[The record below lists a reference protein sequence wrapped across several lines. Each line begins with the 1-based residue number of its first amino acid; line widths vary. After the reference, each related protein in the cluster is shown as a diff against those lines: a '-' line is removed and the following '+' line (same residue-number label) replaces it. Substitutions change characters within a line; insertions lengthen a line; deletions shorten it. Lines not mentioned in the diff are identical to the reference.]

1 DGRLVQLQWQGKIPG
16 RRSLRFILFLI
27 SLSLLIVGWANLQM
41 GMGAEKVE
49 RKGVD
54 VVFALDV
61 SNSMLARDI
70 SPDRLTRAK
79 QVILRMMDKL
89 EGDRVGL
96 IIFAGRAYLQ
106 VPITVDY
113 GAVRMMLSYVDP
125 SNIQAQGTVIS
136 EAVSMAR
143 ASFSQKEKK

>member
-1 DGRLVQLQWQGKIPG
+1 GILERSYFCKSPSHFFELMLRFQEPSHFMAFVLIPVLVLLFGAYLGWRRRIQQSLGDGRLVQLQWQGKIPG

-79 QVILRMMDKL
+79 QVILRM
-89 EGDRVGL
+89 
-96 IIFAGRAYLQ
+96 
-106 VPITVDY
+106 
-113 GAVRMMLSYVDP
+113 
-125 SNIQAQGTVIS
+125 
-136 EAVSMAR
+136 
-143 ASFSQKEKK
+143 